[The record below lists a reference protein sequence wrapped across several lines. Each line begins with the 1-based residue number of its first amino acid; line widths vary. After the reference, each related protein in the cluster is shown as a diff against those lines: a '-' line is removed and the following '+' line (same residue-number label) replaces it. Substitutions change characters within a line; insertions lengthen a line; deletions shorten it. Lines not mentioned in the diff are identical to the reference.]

1 MTLRPEY
8 FDSHPVNGYVASI
21 RADDESGAWLVCDL
35 ARKSGDGIVP
45 RQCETYAGERE
56 CWRL

>member
-8 FDSHPVNGYVASI
+8 FDSHPVKAMSQVS
-21 RADDESGAWLVCDL
+21 EQTTSLGAWLVRDL

-45 RQCETYAGERE
+45 RQCDTYAGERE

>member
-21 RADDESGAWLVCDL
+21 RADDESGRLV
-35 ARKSGDGIVP
+35 SP
-45 RQCETYAGERE
+45 
-56 CWRL
+56 